1 MPSAPREQKS
11 RRLVVVSNRLPLTL
25 KKTPDGFR
33 AERSTGGLAT
43 AVDPFL
49 KKSGGIWIG
58 WPGDE
63 PGDPRRDEHLAQWR
77 ERHGLVAC
85 DLPAEVSAP
94 FYEGYANQTL
104 WPVFHHFA
112 ESLQFDGRGWDAYV
126 RANEIF
132 RDAVVRELREGDLV
146 WVHDYHL
153 MLLPRMLREAR
164 PNARIGFF
172 LHIPFPSSDLFRA
185 LPRRE
190 ELLRGLLGANLLA
203 FQTHND
209 LQHLRDAL
217 LRVHGIDS
225 RMDRVEV
232 GGEVTSLEALPI
244 GIEPKEFVG
253 LLEKDRDALRALS
266 SHKQRFHGQK
276 VLLAVDRLDYT
287 KGIPH
292 RLRTLRR
299 LLLRAPHLKGK
310 VVLVQVAVPS
320 RERIPRYAELR
331 REVSELVGE
340 LNGEFGTPEWTP
352 VVFLRRGLSRADLT
366 ALYAVSDVGW
376 ITPLRDGMN
385 LVAKEYVACQRGGP
399 GALLLS
405 EFAGAAAEMGE
416 AFLVNPY
423 DEDRT
428 AATLERVLSL
438 PAEER
443 SLRMTALRKRVER
456 NDVHAWGERFLS
468 ALERE
473 TQRLPVVR
481 EQGQP
486 LSFPDIAEAFEHATS
501 RILLFDYDG
510 TLVPFMKTPWEAS
523 PESEIGSLLARLA
536 RDPGSQVAVIS
547 GRARR
552 ELEAWFGGIPHLW
565 LGAEHGVLLR
575 SPETR
580 DWSALRPPVPPELW
594 ERVRPVLEHFV
605 DRTPGSLIEDKE
617 YSLVW
622 HYRMS
627 DPGFSEWLANE
638 LVATLEGMLADTE
651 LKAVR
656 GHKSV
661 EIRPT
666 WAHKGSVVDRFAPDK
681 NPAFALAI
689 GDDRTDEDLFERLGP
704 DAWTVHVGP
713 GSSRA
718 RFRLPDAQSV
728 RTCLHWLAEVA
739 DREGSRS
746 GAEPALAA
754 GLASRRR

>member
-1 MPSAPREQKS
+1 MPSAPREA
-11 RRLVVVSNRLPLTL
+11 RRLIVVSNRLPLTL
-25 KKTPDGFR
+25 KRTADGFR
-33 AERSTGGLAT
+33 AERSAGGLAT
-43 AVDPFL
+43 AVEPFL
-49 KKSGGIWIG
+49 KKLGGLWVG
-58 WPGDE
+58 WPGDD
-63 PGDPRRDEHLAQWR
+63 PGDPRREPLLAGWR
-77 ERHGLVAC
+77 ERLGLVAV
-85 DLPAEVSAP
+85 DLPPEISAP
-94 FYEGYANQTL
+94 FYLGYANQTL

-132 RDAVVRELREGDLV
+132 RDAVLRELQDGDLV
-146 WVHDYHL
+146 WIHDYHL
-153 MLLPRMLREAR
+153 MLLPGLLREAR
-164 PNARIGFF
+164 RDAKIGFF

-209 LQHLRDAL
+209 LQHLREAL
-217 LRVHGIDS
+217 LRVLGIDS

-232 GGEVTSLEALPI
+232 GGETTSLEALPI
-244 GIEPKEFVG
+244 GIDPRDFVS
-253 LLEKDRDALRALS
+253 LLEKDREAIRALAN
-266 SHKQRFHGQK
+266 HKRRFQGQK

-292 RLRTLRR
+292 RLRTFRR
-299 LLLRAPHLKGK
+299 LLTHAPHLRGTL
-310 VVLVQVAVPS
+310 VLVQVAVPS

-352 VVFLRRGLSRADLT
+352 VVFLRRGLSRAELT

-399 GALLLS
+399 GALVLS

-428 AATLERVLSL
+428 AATLETVLSL
-438 PAEER
+438 PAQDR
-443 SLRMTALRKRVER
+443 AVRMTALRKRVER
-456 NDVHAWGERFLS
+456 NDVHAWGERFLG
-468 ALERE
+468 ALEKE
-473 TQRLPVVR
+473 TERLSVVR
-481 EQGQP
+481 EQSQP
-486 LSFPDIAEAFEHATS
+486 LSLPEITEAFEQAGS
-501 RILLFDYDG
+501 RMLLFDYDG
-510 TLVPFMKTPWEAS
+510 TLVPFRKTPWEAS
-523 PESEIGSLLARLA
+523 PESEVGSLLGRLA
-536 RDPGSQVAVIS
+536 RDRGSRVAVIS
-547 GRARR
+547 GRPRKD
-552 ELEAWFGGIPHLW
+552 LEVWFGGIPRLW

-580 DWSALRPPVPPELW
+580 LWSALRPPVPSELW
-594 ERVRPVLEHFV
+594 ERVRPVLEHFA

-617 YSLVW
+617 YSLVF
-622 HYRMS
+622 HYRMA
-627 DPGFSEWLANE
+627 DPGFAEWLANE

-651 LKAVR
+651 LRAMR

-666 WAHKGSVVDRFAPDK
+666 WAHKGSVVDRFWSAGRPG
-681 NPAFALAI
+681 FALAV
-689 GDDRTDEDLFERLGP
+689 GDDRTDEDLFDRLGK

-718 RFRLPDAQSV
+718 RFRLPDAESV
-728 RTCLHWLAEVA
+728 LTCLHWLAEVV
-739 DREGSRS
+739 DREGGRS
-746 GAEPALAA
+746 GAETMLVGDPTHPTV
-754 GLASRRR
+754 